1 MNLALLLHSL
11 SRNNGISRV
20 VLSLA
25 REFSKRGHSTH
36 LYASRLLLSAE
47 DKKAL
52 PENIFLHRYPCLRG
66 SNRIWAA
73 PFGALL
79 PYLKGS
85 HDLVVSHLLTGWQD
99 VIVMHND
106 PQPVE
111 VERMSPVP
119 FTLDRP
125 RLRSKN
131 RFIRTFIEK
140 KRFAPQRYKSVVA
153 ASKLS
158 AEGIAATYGVNLD
171 RLTVIRHGVDPSY
184 FSPAQRQARRKAARA
199 SLNLGPDELAFAYIG
214 DSWKGLEFAI
224 KGIAASPCAKTSV
237 LIAAGPFR
245 PEKYAALA
253 GELGLRLIC
262 ENDWSDIRD
271 LFSAGD
277 ILINPTPMDTFGL
290 AVLEAMAMGLPVIT
304 TKYAGVSE
312 LLKDGENAFILERP
326 WDTAKI
332 ADIAAR
338 LSDPA
343 IRAQVSD
350 RGVELAAGLTW
361 EQPALDH
368 LALYE
373 KLIKHKSKEE
383 RTGGGV

>member
-20 VLSLA
+20 VLSHA

-36 LYASRLLLSAE
+36 IYASRLLLSAE

-85 HDLVVSHLLTGWQD
+85 HDLVISHLLTVWQD
-99 VIVMHND
+99 VIAMHND

-111 VERMSPVP
+111 VERMSAVP

-131 RFIRTFIEK
+131 RFLRTFIEK

-153 ASKLS
+153 ASELS
-158 AEGIAATYGVNLD
+158 AEGIAGTYGVSRD
-171 RLTVIRHGVDPSY
+171 RLAVIRHGVDSSY
-184 FSPAQRQARRKAARA
+184 FSPAQRAARRKAARA
-199 SLNLGPDELAFAYIG
+199 RLGLAPDELAFAYIG

-224 KGIAASPCAKTSV
+224 RGVAAAPRAGTSA
-237 LIAAGPFR
+237 LIAAGPFH
-245 PEKYAALA
+245 PDKYAALA

-262 ENDWSDIRD
+262 ENEWSDVRD

-277 ILINPTPMDTFGL
+277 IFINPTPMDTFGL

-312 LLKDGENAFILERP
+312 LFKDGENAFILERP
-326 WDTAKI
+326 WDTAAI
-332 ADIAAR
+332 TAAAAL

-343 IRAQVSD
+343 RRELVSG
-350 RGVELAAGLTW
+350 RGLELAASLSW

-368 LALYE
+368 LSLYE
-373 KLIKHKSKEE
+373 KLIAKKRSFC
-383 RTGGGV
+383 

>member
-25 REFSKRGHSTH
+25 GEFSKRGHSTH
-36 LYASRLLLSAE
+36 IYTSRLLLSAE
-47 DKKAL
+47 DKKSL
-52 PENIFLHRYPCLRG
+52 PENVFLHRYPCLRG
-66 SNRIWAA
+66 SNRIWTA

-79 PYLKGS
+79 PYLKGG
-85 HDLVVSHLLTGWQD
+85 HDLVVSHLLTVWQD

-111 VERMSPVP
+111 VERISAVP
-119 FTLDRP
+119 FTIDPP

-131 RFIRTFIEK
+131 RFLRTFIER
-140 KRFAPQRYKSVVA
+140 KRFAPRRYKRVVA
-153 ASKLS
+153 ASELS
-158 AEGIAATYGVNLD
+158 AEGIARTYGVSRD
-171 RLTVIRHGVDPSY
+171 RLTVIRHGVDSSY

-199 SLNLGPDELAFAYIG
+199 RLDLAPSELAFAYIG
-214 DSWKGLEFAI
+214 DSGKGLEFAI
-224 KGIAASPCAKTSV
+224 RGIAAAPCAKTGV

-245 PEKYAALA
+245 ADKYAALA
-253 GELGLRLIC
+253 AELGLRLIC

-277 ILINPTPMDTFGL
+277 IFINPTPLDTFGL

-332 ADIAAR
+332 ADIATR

-343 IRAQVSD
+343 RRERVSG
-350 RGVELAAGLTW
+350 RGLELAAGLSW
-361 EQPALDH
+361 EQPALNH

-373 KLIKHKSKEE
+373 KIIKAKFSPH
-383 RTGGGV
+383 

>member
-25 REFSKRGHSTH
+25 REFSKRGHETH
-36 LYASRLLLSAE
+36 IYTSRLLLTPE

-52 PENIFLHRYPCLRG
+52 PERIFLHRYPCLRG

-79 PYLKGS
+79 PFLKNS
-85 HDLVVSHLLTGWQD
+85 HDLVVSHLLTVWQD

-111 VERMSPVP
+111 VERMSAVP
-119 FTLDRP
+119 FTIDRP

-140 KRFAPQRYKSVVA
+140 KRFAAQRYKSVVA
-153 ASKLS
+153 ASEIS
-158 AEGIAATYGVNLD
+158 AKGIAAAYGVSRD
-171 RLTVIRHGVDPSY
+171 RLTVIRHGVDSSY
-184 FSPAQRQARRKAARA
+184 FSPAQRLARRDNARA
-199 SLNLGPDELAFAYIG
+199 LLALSPDELAFIYIG

-224 KGIAASPCAKTSV
+224 RGIAAGPSARTSV

-245 PEKYAALA
+245 EDKYAALA
-253 GELGLRLIC
+253 RELGLRLIC
-262 ENDWSDIRD
+262 ENDWDDIRD

-277 ILINPTPMDTFGL
+277 IFINPTPMDTFGL

-304 TKYAGVSE
+304 TRYAGVSE
-312 LLKDGENAFILERP
+312 LFKNGENAFILERP
-326 WDTAKI
+326 WDTEAI
-332 ADIAAR
+332 AYMAGR
-338 LSDPA
+338 LSNA
-343 IRAQVSD
+343 AFREQISG
-350 RGVELAAGLTW
+350 RGIDLAAGLSW
-361 EQPALDH
+361 EKPAIDH

-373 KLIKHKSKEE
+373 KTVKLKAK
-383 RTGGGV
+383 G